1 MTNGSGRWTSR
12 FGGFGRIGGQRLRAS
27 RRPLLQM
34 MSGVLLLLAIA
45 WGPGLYG
52 RLTAG
57 ERLDP
62 NLAHT
67 AGPVNVEVTMGFTP
81 QGFHLQALQQQGVF
95 AGRIGEH
102 TVRLFN
108 VSPASLRTLS
118 GMYWISSIRPAQP
131 R

>member
-1 MTNGSGRWTSR
+1 MTDGTGRRTGR
-12 FGGFGRIGGQRLRAS
+12 FGGIGGIGGRRLRGA
-27 RRPLLQM
+27 RRPLIQM
-34 MSGVLLLLAIA
+34 MSGVLLLLAIV

-62 NLAHT
+62 SLSQA
-67 AGPVNVEVTMGFTP
+67 AGPVNVEVTMSFTP
-81 QGFHLQALQQQGVF
+81 QGFHLQTLQQQGVF
-95 AGRIGEH
+95 AGRIGAH

-108 VSPASLRTLS
+108 VSPASLRALS
-118 GMYWISSIRPAQP
+118 GMYWISSIRPATP

>member
-1 MTNGSGRWTSR
+1 MSNRSGRGTSW
-12 FGGFGRIGGQRLRAS
+12 FGGIGGQRLRAA
-27 RRPLLQM
+27 RRPLIQLA
-34 MSGVLLLLAIA
+34 SGVLLLVLIA

-62 NLAHT
+62 SLSQA
-67 AGPVNVEVTMGFTP
+67 AGPVNVEVTMSFTP
-81 QGFHLQALQQQGVF
+81 QGFHLQTLQQQGVF

>member
-1 MTNGSGRWTSR
+1 MTNGAGGWTGW
-12 FGGFGRIGGQRLRAS
+12 FGGVSGHRLRAA
-27 RRPLLQM
+27 RRPLIQLV
-34 MSGVLLLLAIA
+34 SGVLLLLLIA
-45 WGPGLYG
+45 EGPGLYG

-62 NLAHT
+62 SLAHT
-67 AGPVNVEVTMGFTP
+67 AGPVNVEVAMGFTP